1 MLLVLPGCQT
11 KSAVSQSTSVSE
23 VQPYPLASQTVD
35 SPKQIENIY
44 SKNDSLSYADYEIV
58 KLNKK
63 VRLEQTPNLTEVSY
77 AILRRNGR
85 TLATFD
91 GAFSGFGNATDFG
104 LVSLLGGE
112 TKQLVVSQ
120 TIPRGGRHWIVG
132 LSPDFRV
139 LFDSNDYGVGRE
151 EIGIVD
157 IDENGTYEISQV
169 VTAFY
174 GFENLSSAATPLP
187 EIIFRYDES
196 ARKYFPANQYFQNY
210 MLKGIEQEVV
220 NLKAREG
227 EEYLSRILDITLRYM
242 YTGKEEEAWSFFNKE
257 YRLQNKEELKAK
269 IQAVLKNEAIYRFIY
284 RRGAIKLSR

>member
-1 MLLVLPGCQT
+1 
-11 KSAVSQSTSVSE
+11 